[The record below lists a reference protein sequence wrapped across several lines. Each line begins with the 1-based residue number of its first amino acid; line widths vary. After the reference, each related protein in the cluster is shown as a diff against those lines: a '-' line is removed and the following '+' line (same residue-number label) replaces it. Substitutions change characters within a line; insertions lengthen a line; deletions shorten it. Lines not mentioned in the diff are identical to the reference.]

1 MDFLENSVK
10 FSSFPVAH
18 STQEETDAMRRF
30 TRTLT
35 GTGESVVGRSV
46 GRWAGYSGSGGNNTT
61 TAAATATFSSSSSS
75 SAAHILTHTLA
86 PQLYSLRRAAAAG
99 RRIERRE
106 GGRKGGTPKRCSL
119 ARSASGA
126 SSVVAVR
133 AAGGEGRNRGCGHR
147 TRLRE
152 VLCYNCTTSPA

>member
-1 MDFLENSVK
+1 
-10 FSSFPVAH
+10 
-18 STQEETDAMRRF
+18 MRRF

-61 TAAATATFSSSSSS
+61 TAAATATATFSSSSSS

-106 GGRKGGTPKRCSL
+106 GGREERPSA
-119 ARSASGA
+119 ARSLGRR
-126 SSVVAVR
+126 R
-133 AAGGEGRNRGCGHR
+133 APRPWLPCGRPAEREGTEAADTGRRD
-147 TRLRE
+147 
-152 VLCYNCTTSPA
+152 